1 MMEKSQNV
9 NFQKKHLRRFL
20 EKFTCGEEDVHYTS
34 FRNLKKEKPVAKKK
48 KATKRKASGLTSMT
62 YSVSAELAAIVG
74 SGKHTRPQIVK
85 KMWVYIKKHKCQD
98 TKNRRMI
105 NPDAKLAAVLGKKSI
120 DMLKMAGALSKHIK
134 K

>member
-1 MMEKSQNV
+1 MN
-9 NFQKKHLRRFL
+9 
-20 EKFTCGEEDVHYTS
+20 YTS

-48 KATKRKASGLTSMT
+48 KAKKVKKARKASGLTSMT

-74 SGKHTRPQIVK
+74 SGRHTRPQIVK
-85 KMWVYIKKHKCQD
+85 KLWVYIKAHKCQD
-98 TKNRRMI
+98 AKKRRMI
-105 NPDAKLAAVLGKKSI
+105 NPDAKLSAVLGKKPI

>member
-1 MMEKSQNV
+1 M
-9 NFQKKHLRRFL
+9 RRFWK
-20 EKFTCGEEDVHYTS
+20 KFTRGEEDVNYTS

-48 KATKRKASGLTSMT
+48 KAKTVKKARKASGLTTMT

-85 KMWVYIKKHKCQD
+85 KLWVYIKAHKCQD
-98 TKNRRMI
+98 AKKRRMI
-105 NPDAKLAAVLGKKSI
+105 NPDAKLSAVLGKKPI